1 MKLQHALLAAGVLAL
16 PVAATAQPANGI
28 YIGAGG
34 GYDIH
39 SDNTSL
45 SGPTPSLGIQLPSAS
60 TNLFSKSGVVGL
72 GSIGYAFGNGMRAE
86 FETSYRQT
94 AVTRNVT
101 GPVYDG
107 YERQYSF
114 MLNGIYD
121 IDMGL
126 PVKPFVGAGA
136 GATIISWNPVNRTLN
151 GINCCAPYFGA
162 NSPVYTVPINVT
174 NNADGKDV
182 VASFQLMAGASYD
195 IPGVPGLS
203 LNAQFRF
210 FDAPHNIDI
219 KNFLTLKPTVVSA
232 ANPIRTGNGATTY
245 SGHTDQSFIIGLT
258 YAFGAPAAPAAAPAA
273 PIAAAMAPS
282 PVSRSYIVFFDW
294 DKADLTTRAQQIVA
308 EAAANSTKVQYT
320 RLEVNGYTDTSGT
333 VQYNQ
338 GLSIRRAQ
346 SVAAQLVKDGVPKSA
361 ISIQGFGETHPLVAT
376 GAGVRE
382 PQNRRVEI
390 IIK

>member
-16 PVAATAQPANGI
+16 PVAAIAQPANGI

-39 SDNTSL
+39 SSNMSL

-60 TNLFSKSGVVGL
+60 ENLFSKSGVVGL

-86 FETSYRQT
+86 FETSYRQN

-126 PVKPFVGAGA
+126 PVKPFVGVGA

-162 NSPVYTVPINVT
+162 NSPVYTVPIDVT
-174 NNADGKDV
+174 NKAEGKDV

-232 ANPIRTGNGATTY
+232 ANPIRTGYGATTY

-258 YAFGAPAAPAAAPAA
+258 YAFGTSTTIQREKPA
-273 PIAAAMAPS
+273 
-282 PVSRSYIVFFDW
+282 R
-294 DKADLTTRAQQIVA
+294 
-308 EAAANSTKVQYT
+308 
-320 RLEVNGYTDTSGT
+320 
-333 VQYNQ
+333 
-338 GLSIRRAQ
+338 
-346 SVAAQLVKDGVPKSA
+346 
-361 ISIQGFGETHPLVAT
+361 
-376 GAGVRE
+376 
-382 PQNRRVEI
+382 
-390 IIK
+390 